1 MGCQWAGLGK
11 CIMEMK
17 VIKESL
23 DKSASILQTFQF
35 DLFRALIE
43 EDDLKMDNIMVVNIV
58 IVAVQIALVD
68 LFNDLDVI
76 PDIII
81 GHSLGELVSA
91 YCDGCL
97 SHEQVILMAYYR

>member
-11 CIMEMK
+11 CIMEIK

-35 DLFRALIE
+35 DLFRALLE
-43 EDDLKMDNIMVVNIV
+43 EDDSIMDKIFVVNIV

-68 LFNDLDVI
+68 LFNDLDI
-76 PDIII
+76 KPDIII
-81 GHSLGELVSA
+81 GYSLGELVSA

-97 SHEQVILMAYYR
+97 SHEQAILIAFYR